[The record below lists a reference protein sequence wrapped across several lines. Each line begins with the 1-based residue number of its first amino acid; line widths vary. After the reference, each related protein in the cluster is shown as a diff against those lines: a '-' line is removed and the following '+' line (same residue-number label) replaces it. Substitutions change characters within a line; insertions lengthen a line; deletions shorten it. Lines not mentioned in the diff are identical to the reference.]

1 MNRCRVLV
9 TTITGLALCA
19 GMCHGQESSAA
30 RLKITPS
37 GFASME
43 LGEIVTGG
51 VNSKT
56 NLAMDNTWMK
66 NLIAGLSVDAA
77 LSERNFLDI
86 GMEMQ
91 MYNDFPITSALLS
104 YPEFRYL
111 YFYPYLSRAE
121 YSHNFGDINSPYLTL
136 SAGYFPFKYN
146 NDVKN
151 LGEYLFRTGTYPQYI
166 LNEFDFPLARLL
178 GIHASITP
186 HIPLNDLKIDVIAYS
201 NLQWYAVGDWNLAM
215 MASDKIADFL
225 DVGLGATFNSLLS
238 TDNSVTTPHN
248 PATVYHITYN
258 ATTGTSDSSFYSFKG
273 AKLMAKASIDL
284 KKFISSNF
292 FNKEDLRLYSEAA
305 ILGLTD
311 YPKNLLGG
319 VSYDSILE
327 RIPLTIGFNWPTN
340 PFTVYSC
347 ALVPE
352 IFSAYRPEHTID
364 NKETATIVET
374 CCGAIAAGV
383 GTWFLEKLLSTSLR
397 FDAVSIETEWFGC
410 RNPNDVGAITNYG
423 LPIPGPVNATGA
435 TNYRNNSEYQN
446 DNWKWSVHASRKFAT
461 NYTVML
467 QVASDHMRPLA
478 VNDQNVD
485 FEEIFHNTNQF
496 YYMVKCTAGF

>member
-1 MNRCRVLV
+1 
-9 TTITGLALCA
+9 
-19 GMCHGQESSAA
+19 MCHGQESSAA

-121 YSHNFGDINSPYLTL
+121 YSHYFGDVKNPYITL

-146 NDVKN
+146 SDVKN

-178 GIHASITP
+178 GIHASVTP
-186 HIPLNDLKIDVIAYS
+186 HIPSNDLKIDVIAYS
-201 NLQWYAVGDWNLAM
+201 NLQWYAVGDWNLAL
-215 MASDKIADFL
+215 MASDKIADFF
-225 DVGLGATFNSLLS
+225 DFGLGITLNSIIS
-238 TDNSVTTPHN
+238 ADNSVTTPHN
-248 PATVYHITYN
+248 PATLYHITYN
-258 ATTGTSDSSFYSFKG
+258 APTGTSDSSFYTFRG
-273 AKLMAKASIDL
+273 TKLMARAAIDF
-284 KKFISSNF
+284 KKFIPCDLF
-292 FNKEDLRLYSEAA
+292 GKQDLRLYGEAS

-311 YPKNLLGG
+311 YPKNLVGG

-327 RIPLTIGFNWPTN
+327 RIPIMVGFNIPMFKILDVLSVEMEYFKC
-340 PFTVYSC
+340 PF
-347 ALVPE
+347 
-352 IFSAYRPEHTID
+352 
-364 NKETATIVET
+364 
-374 CCGAIAAGV
+374 
-383 GTWFLEKLLSTSLR
+383 
-397 FDAVSIETEWFGC
+397 
-410 RNPNDVGAITNYG
+410 PNDIGAITNYG

-435 TNYRNNSEYQN
+435 TNYRNNSEYRN
-446 DNWKWSVHASRKFAT
+446 DNWKWSIHASRKFAT